1 MLFLNLLFWSD
12 GDLMELMEQS
22 REFSRDCGI
31 LGVLWWV
38 PTTENG
44 WDSGQKS
51 DLYGGSR
58 RSRGPKVT
66 VFPGQTARSK
76 KEGVYPPPEN
86 AKTPGKTH
94 FTMVLTP

>member
-38 PTTENG
+38 PTIA
-44 WDSGQKS
+44 
-51 DLYGGSR
+51 R
-58 RSRGPKVT
+58 R
-66 VFPGQTARSK
+66 
-76 KEGVYPPPEN
+76 
-86 AKTPGKTH
+86 
-94 FTMVLTP
+94 